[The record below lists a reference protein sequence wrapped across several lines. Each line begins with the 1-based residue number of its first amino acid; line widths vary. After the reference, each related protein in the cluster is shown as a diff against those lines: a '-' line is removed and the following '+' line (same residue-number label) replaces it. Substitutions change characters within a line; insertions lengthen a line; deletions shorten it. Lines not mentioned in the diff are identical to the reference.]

1 MKFAVITNKER
12 DSDLS
17 VTKEIVSCLSAH
29 GAESNVVSSPAD
41 LSAIIGE
48 CQAAVTV
55 GGDGT
60 ILAIADIAA
69 KEGCPV
75 IGVNKGNLGYLAG
88 LEPDGISAL
97 SRLVTGDY
105 SVENRMMLKAT
116 VSFPDKKCDFYAL
129 NDIVITHDSVL
140 KLIDFSL
147 SCDGFDIAHY
157 RADGIIFATPTGSTA
172 YSLSA
177 GGPVTDP
184 ALNAIIVTPICAHT
198 LNARPVIFNDGAMLS
213 VLGSPR
219 DNDRVR
225 IYSDGGE
232 GVSIPSKTPVTISK
246 SPFSLKLI
254 RFDPNSFYNILSK
267 KIH

>member
-1 MKFAVITNKER
+1 MKFAVITNKDR

-17 VTKEIVSCLSAH
+17 VTNKIVSCLSAY
-29 GAESNVVSSPAD
+29 GAECTVVSSP
-41 LSAIIGE
+41 SEFSGTIRG
-48 CQAAVTV
+48 CRAAVTV

-69 KEGCPV
+69 KADCHV

-97 SRLVTGDY
+97 SRLVTGEY
-105 SVENRMMLKAT
+105 SVENRMMLKAS
-116 VSFPDKKCDFYAL
+116 VSFPDKTADFYAL
-129 NDIVITHDSVL
+129 NDIVVTHDSVL
-140 KLIDFSL
+140 KLTDFSL

-184 ALNAIIVTPICAHT
+184 ALNAVIVTPICAHT
-198 LNARPVIFNDGAMLS
+198 LNARPVIFNDGAILS
-213 VLGSPR
+213 VFGTSR
-219 DNDRVR
+219 DNDPVR
-225 IYSDGGE
+225 LYSDGGE
-232 GVSIPSKTPVTISK
+232 GITVPPQTPVTISK

-254 RFDPNSFYNILSK
+254 RFNPNSFYNILSK